1 MAPGEFSSTAV
12 AKGKHESEWEA
23 MFINRPAKGGKRAEY
38 PNE

>member
-1 MAPGEFSSTAV
+1 M

-23 MFINRPAKGGKRAEY
+23 MFINRPAAGGKRAEY